1 MHPNQAQT
9 PPVDCLDPS
18 DLIIEILNNCHDSV
32 TTTEL
37 AAELD
42 LPALYV
48 GVFLAR
54 VAHAGQAVELDCGEW
69 TSSAGLALRSTA
81 QQEGF
86 QCPADDDL
94 VHISVGDRTICVPRV
109 PRR

>member
-1 MHPNQAQT
+1 MHSNQAQT

-18 DLIIEILNNCHDSV
+18 DLIIEILNNCHDSI

-37 AAELD
+37 AEELD

-54 VAHAGQAVELDCGEW
+54 LAGAGVAVELDCGEW
-69 TSSAGLALRSTA
+69 ASAAGLARRSRA
-81 QQEGF
+81 QQEGLP
-86 QCPADDDL
+86 CPSDDRL
-94 VHISVGDRTICVPRV
+94 VHITVGHRTICVPRV
-109 PRR
+109 PHG